1 MPNPIAP
8 SLFADPRVA
17 QAKELLRAALAD
29 HQRQITGV
37 RPANPDRKV
46 AYDELL
52 KTFGAARGGALYFPY
67 LGSGLGR
74 GALVEL
80 ADGSVKYD
88 MISGIGV
95 HYFGHSHPMLLDAGV
110 DAAIRDTVMQGNLQ
124 QNVESATLARTLI
137 DLANQGGPGSARADS
152 TPRIAH
158 CFLTT
163 SGAMANENA
172 LKIAFQKHHPATRV
186 LAFSHGFAGRSM
198 ALSQM
203 TDKAAYRVGLPKVL
217 DVDYVPFYNPDQV
230 EHSGVAAVNRLKE
243 HLHRY
248 PKQHACMWIELIQGE
263 GGFYAGT
270 REFFV
275 PILDLLKENG
285 VAVWFDEIQTFAR
298 TTRPFAVQHFALGD
312 YVDLLTVGKIT
323 QVCAT
328 LFTDAYVPKPG
339 LVSQTFTASTSA
351 ILAAQA
357 ILDAL
362 NAGGFF
368 GPDGRVMQVRR
379 RVMGHIEKLRAAHP
393 DWIRGPFGE
402 GAMIAFT
409 PFDGVEATA
418 RTLLADLFQAGVIA
432 FVCGAGPARLRF
444 LPPVGVVTDDDID
457 AVMNILTT
465 VFQAH
470 AARRSQPQPQPQPM
484 KG

>member
-29 HQRQITGV
+29 HQKQITGI
-37 RPANPDRKV
+37 RPPDPERKI
-46 AYDELL
+46 AYEEMLQH
-52 KTFGAARGGALYFPY
+52 FGMARGGPLFFPY
-67 LGSGLGR
+67 LGSGLGK

-124 QNVESATLARTLI
+124 QNVESVPLAKTLVEM
-137 DLANQGGPGSARADS
+137 ANRAGEAA
-152 TPRIAH
+152 RIAH

-172 LKIAFQKHHPATRV
+172 LKIAFQKHQPASRV

-198 ALSQM
+198 ALSQI

-217 DVDYVPFYNPDQV
+217 DVDYVPFYNADQP
-230 EHSGVAAVNRLKE
+230 EHSTAAAVNRIKE
-243 HLHRY
+243 HLQRY
-248 PKQHACMWIELIQGE
+248 PKQHACMWMELIQGE

-270 REFFV
+270 REFFL
-275 PILDLLKENG
+275 PIIELLKENG

-298 TTRPFAVQHFALGD
+298 TSQPFAFQHFGLDAH
-312 YVDLLTVGKIT
+312 VDLLTVGKIT

-328 LFTDAYVPKPG
+328 LFTDAYIPKPG

-357 ILDAL
+357 ILDVL
-362 NAGGFF
+362 KSGGFF
-368 GPDGRVMQVRR
+368 GESGRIMQVRQ
-379 RVMGHIEKLRAAHP
+379 RVMSHLDRIRGEHP
-393 DWIRGPFGE
+393 EWLKGPFGA

-409 PFDGVEATA
+409 PFDGSEATA
-418 RTLLADLFQAGVIA
+418 KKLLTDLFDAGVVA
-432 FVCGAGPARLRF
+432 FVCGANPARLRF
-444 LPPVGVVTDDDID
+444 LPPVGVVTDGDID
-457 AVMNILTT
+457 AALGILERALA
-465 VFQAH
+465 AH
-470 AARRSQPQPQPQPM
+470 AGR
-484 KG
+484 

>member
-1 MPNPIAP
+1 MPHPIAP
-8 SLFADPRVA
+8 SLFTDPRVA
-17 QAKELLRAALAD
+17 QAKALLQAALAE
-29 HQRQITGV
+29 HQKQLTGV
-37 RPANPDRKV
+37 RPPSAERKV
-46 AYDELL
+46 EYDELL
-52 KTFGAARGGALYFPY
+52 KHFGQSRGGPLYFPY
-67 LGSGLGR
+67 LGSGIGK

-95 HYFGHSHPMLLDAGV
+95 HYFGHSSPMLLDAGV
-110 DAAIRDTVMQGNLQ
+110 DAALRDTIMQGNLQ
-124 QNVESATLARTLI
+124 QNVESVLLARTLI
-137 DLANQGGPGSARADS
+137 DLANRSGQER
-152 TPRIAH
+152 RIAH

-172 LKIAFQKHHPATRV
+172 LKIAFQKHHPASRV

-203 TDKAAYRVGLPKVL
+203 TDKAAYRVGLPKFL
-217 DVDYVPFYNPDQV
+217 DVDYIPFFNADHP
-230 EHSGVAAVNRLKE
+230 EHSSAAAVNRLKE

-285 VAVWFDEIQTFAR
+285 VAVWFDEIQTFSR
-298 TTRPFAVQHFALGD
+298 TTQPFAFQHFGLDA

-328 LFTDAYVPKPG
+328 LFTDAYIPKPG

-357 ILDAL
+357 ILDTL
-362 NAGGFF
+362 KSGSFF
-368 GPDGRVMQVRR
+368 GPGGRIMQVRQR
-379 RVMGHIEKLRAAHP
+379 IMSHLDTIRAQHP
-393 DWIRGPFGE
+393 DWIKGPFGE

-409 PFDGVEATA
+409 PFDGADATA
-418 RTLLADLFQAGVIA
+418 KTLLADLFAAGVIA
-432 FVCGAGPARLRF
+432 FVCGAAPARLRF
-444 LPPVGVVTDDDID
+444 LPPIGVITDDEID
-457 AVMNILTT
+457 AVMNILAT
-465 VFQAH
+465 VLQTH
-470 AARRSQPQPQPQPM
+470 AGRTPQPQPI

>member
-1 MPNPIAP
+1 MVHPIAP
-8 SLFADPRVA
+8 SLFTDPRVA
-17 QAKELLRAALAD
+17 QAKALLNAALAE
-29 HQRQITGV
+29 HQKQLGGV
-37 RPANPDRKV
+37 RPPAAERKV
-46 AYDELL
+46 EYDELL
-52 KTFGAARGGALYFPY
+52 KHFGQSRGGPLYFPY
-67 LGSGLGR
+67 LGSGIGK

-95 HYFGHSHPMLLDAGV
+95 HYFGHSSPMLLDTGV
-110 DAAIRDTVMQGNLQ
+110 DAALRDTVMQGNLQ

-137 DLANQGGPGSARADS
+137 DLANQGGRGPVGADS
-152 TPRIAH
+152 TPRVAH

-217 DVDYVPFYNPDQV
+217 DVDYVPFYDV
-230 EHSGVAAVNRLKE
+230 EHPEHSSAAAVNRLKE

-275 PILDLLKENG
+275 PILELLKENG

-298 TTRPFAVQHFALGD
+298 TTRPFAFQHFGLGD

-339 LVSQTFTASTSA
+339 LVSQTFTGSTSA

-379 RVMGHIEKLRAAHP
+379 RVMGHLEQLRAAHP

-409 PFDGVEATA
+409 PFDGAEATA
-418 RTLLADLFQAGVIA
+418 KTLLADLFQAGVIA

-444 LPPVGVVTDDDID
+444 LPPVGAVTDDEID

-465 VFQAH
+465 VLRAH
-470 AARRSQPQPQPQPM
+470 AGRISQPQPM

>member
-29 HQRQITGV
+29 HQKQITGV
-37 RPANPDRKV
+37 RPPDPERKA
-46 AYDELL
+46 AYEELL
-52 KTFGAARGGALYFPY
+52 KHFGAARGGALFFPY
-67 LGSGLGR
+67 LGSGLGK

-95 HYFGHSHPMLLDAGV
+95 HYFGHSNPMLVDTGV
-110 DAAIRDTVMQGNLQ
+110 EAAIRDTVMQGNLQ
-124 QNVESATLARTLI
+124 QNVESAPLARTLVEM
-137 DLANQGGPGSARADS
+137 ANRAGEAA
-152 TPRIAH
+152 RIAH

-172 LKIAFQKHHPATRV
+172 LKIAFQKHQPATRV

-217 DVDYVPFYNPDQV
+217 DVDYVPFYNPDQP
-230 EHSGVAAVNRLKE
+230 EYSTAAAVNRLKE

-248 PKQHACMWIELIQGE
+248 PKQHACMWMELIQGE

-270 REFFV
+270 REFFL
-275 PILDLLKENG
+275 PIIELLKENG

-298 TTRPFAVQHFALGD
+298 TSQPFAFQHFGLDAH
-312 YVDLLTVGKIT
+312 VDLLTVGKIT

-328 LFTDAYVPKPG
+328 LFTDAYIPKPG

-362 NAGGFF
+362 KGEAASAAAFF
-368 GPDGRVMQVRR
+368 GPTGRVMQVRQ
-379 RVMGHIEKLRAAHP
+379 RVMSHLDRIRAAHP
-393 DWIRGPFGE
+393 EWIKGPFGE

-409 PFDGVEATA
+409 PFDGSEGTA
-418 RTLLADLFQAGVIA
+418 KKLLMDLFEAGVVA
-432 FVCGAGPARLRF
+432 FVCGANPARLRV
-444 LPPVGVVTDDDID
+444 LPPVGVITDGDID
-457 AVMNILTT
+457 AAMGIFESVLS
-465 VFQAH
+465 AH
-470 AARRSQPQPQPQPM
+470 AAGRAPQAERLNI
-484 KG
+484 

>member
-29 HQRQITGV
+29 HQKQITGI
-37 RPANPDRKV
+37 RPPDPERKI
-46 AYDELL
+46 AYEEMLQH
-52 KTFGAARGGALYFPY
+52 FGKSRGGPLFFPY
-67 LGSGLGR
+67 LGSGLGK

-124 QNVESATLARTLI
+124 QNVESLPLAKTLVEM
-137 DLANQGGPGSARADS
+137 ANRQGE

-172 LKIAFQKHHPATRV
+172 LKIAFQKHQPASRV

-198 ALSQM
+198 ALSQI
-203 TDKAAYRVGLPKVL
+203 TDKAAYRVGLPTVL
-217 DVDYVPFYNPDQV
+217 DVDYVPFYNPDQP
-230 EHSGVAAVNRLKE
+230 EHSTAAAVNRIKE
-243 HLHRY
+243 HLQRY
-248 PKQHACMWIELIQGE
+248 PKQHACMWMELIQGE

-270 REFFV
+270 REFFL
-275 PILDLLKENG
+275 PIIELLKENG

-298 TTRPFAVQHFALGD
+298 TSQPFAFQHFGLDAH
-312 YVDLLTVGKIT
+312 VDLLTVGKIT

-362 NAGGFF
+362 KSGGFF
-368 GPDGRVMQVRR
+368 GESGRIMQVRQL
-379 RVMGHIEKLRAAHP
+379 VMSHLDR
-393 DWIRGPFGE
+393 IRGEHQEWLKGPFGA

-409 PFDGVEATA
+409 PFDGSEATA
-418 RTLLADLFQAGVIA
+418 KKLLTDLFDAGVVA
-432 FVCGAGPARLRF
+432 FVCGANPARLRF
-444 LPPVGVVTDDDID
+444 LPPVGVVTDADID
-457 AVMNILTT
+457 VALGILER
-465 VFQAH
+465 VLAAH
-470 AARRSQPQPQPQPM
+470 AGR
-484 KG
+484 

>member
-1 MPNPIAP
+1 MQNPIAP
-8 SLFADPRVA
+8 SLFTDPRVA
-17 QAKELLRAALAD
+17 QAKALLHAALAE
-29 HQRQITGV
+29 HQKQLTGV
-37 RPANPDRKV
+37 RPPSAERKV
-46 AYDELL
+46 EYDELL
-52 KTFGAARGGALYFPY
+52 KHFGQSRGGPLYFPY
-67 LGSGLGR
+67 LGSGIGK

-95 HYFGHSHPMLLDAGV
+95 HYFGHSSPMLLDTGI
-110 DAAIRDTVMQGNLQ
+110 DAALRDTVMQGNLQ
-124 QNVESATLARTLI
+124 QNVESVTLAKTLI
-137 DLANQGGPGSARADS
+137 DLANRSEQER
-152 TPRIAH
+152 RIAH

-172 LKIAFQKHHPATRV
+172 LKIAFQKHHPASRV

-198 ALSQM
+198 ALSQI

-217 DVDYVPFYNPDQV
+217 DVDYVPFYNAEHP
-230 EHSGVAAVNRLKE
+230 EHSTAAAVNRLKE

-270 REFFV
+270 REFFI

-285 VAVWFDEIQTFAR
+285 VAVWFDEIQSFAR
-298 TTRPFAVQHFALGD
+298 TTQPFAFQHFGLDA

-351 ILAAQA
+351 ILAAQT
-357 ILDAL
+357 ILDTLKSGA
-362 NAGGFF
+362 FF
-368 GPDGRVMQVRR
+368 GPDGRIMQVRQ
-379 RVMGHIEKLRAAHP
+379 RVMSHLDKLRAEHP
-393 DWIRGPFGE
+393 DWIKGPFGE

-409 PFDGVEATA
+409 PFDGADA
-418 RTLLADLFQAGVIA
+418 AAKTLLTQLFEAGVIA
-432 FVCGAGPARLRF
+432 FVCGASPARLRF

-457 AVMNILTT
+457 AVMKILAA
-465 VFQAH
+465 VLQAH
-470 AARRSQPQPQPQPM
+470 AHRTPQAQPM

>member
-1 MPNPIAP
+1 MPHPIAP
-8 SLFADPRVA
+8 SLFTDPRVA
-17 QAKELLRAALAD
+17 QAKALLQAALAE
-29 HQRQITGV
+29 HQKQLTGV
-37 RPANPDRKV
+37 RPPGAERKV
-46 AYDELL
+46 EYDELL
-52 KTFGAARGGALYFPY
+52 KHFGQSRGGPLYFPY
-67 LGSGLGR
+67 LGSGIGK

-95 HYFGHSHPMLLDAGV
+95 HYFGHSSPMLLDTGV
-110 DAAIRDTVMQGNLQ
+110 DAALRDTVMQGNLQ
-124 QNVESATLARTLI
+124 QNVESVTLAKTLI
-137 DLANQGGPGSARADS
+137 EFANRAGRDA
-152 TPRIAH
+152 RIAH

-172 LKIAFQKHHPATRV
+172 LKIAFQKHAPATRV

-217 DVDYVPFYNPDQV
+217 DVDYIPFFNADHP
-230 EHSGVAAVNRLKE
+230 EHSSAAAVNRLKE

-275 PILDLLKENG
+275 PILELLKENG
-285 VAVWFDEIQTFAR
+285 VAVWFDEIQSFAR
-298 TTRPFAVQHFALGD
+298 TTQPFAFQHFGLD
-312 YVDLLTVGKIT
+312 SYVDLLTVGKIT

-328 LFTDAYVPKPG
+328 LFTDAYIPKPG

-351 ILAAQA
+351 ILAAQS
-357 ILDAL
+357 ILDTLKSGA
-362 NAGGFF
+362 FF
-368 GPDGRVMQVRR
+368 GPDGRIMQVRQR
-379 RVMGHIEKLRAAHP
+379 IMSHLDKMRAQHP
-393 DWIRGPFGE
+393 DWIKGPFGE

-409 PFDGVEATA
+409 PFDGAEATA
-418 RTLLADLFQAGVIA
+418 KTLLADLFAAGVIA
-432 FVCGAGPARLRF
+432 FVCGASPARLRF
-444 LPPVGVVTDDDID
+444 LPPVGVISDDEID
-457 AVMNILTT
+457 AVMNILAT
-465 VFQAH
+465 VLQAH
-470 AARRSQPQPQPQPM
+470 AGRTPQPQPI